1 VNLSFLENG
10 AAMAPGD
17 LRSWLAEVDR
27 RGALVRVPRAHWNL
41 EIGGITEV
49 NNREG
54 EHNALLFEDI
64 PDCETGRVLTCA
76 TSNLASLTATL
87 RTNAQTKRDLVEYLR
102 GGRITAWADAAREA
116 PFEWIDDGPVFE
128 HRDRGSDIDLFR
140 FPVPLWHSH
149 DGGRYIGTGCAVI
162 TMDPD
167 TGSYNAGAYRC
178 MVAGKDRVTVVMGS
192 ASRHGKQHHLK
203 YQRRN
208 EPCPMVIS
216 FGHDPLIA
224 LLAGI
229 ELPEGVFEIDV
240 AGVIA
245 NQRAQMCRGP
255 ITGLPIPAHA
265 ELVAEG
271 WLTDEMADEGP
282 FGEFTGYYAGARE
295 PRPVMRIEALYYREN
310 PIILGSPPGRPPHD
324 FSHQWS
330 ILRSALLQDQL
341 ALAGVPG
348 VTAVWADEVGGGRL
362 LITVAIKQRYPG
374 HAKQAAAIAS
384 QCGAGAYFGRYVIV
398 VDDDIDPTDL
408 RDVMWAVATRS
419 DPERDIDILRNTWG
433 SPVDPL
439 REVMGRKADFNS
451 RGLIDACRPFEYL
464 DTFPPTAAST
474 PEELGVI
481 RKKWSTIWHPETVS
495 VSDIRLRS
503 D

>member
-1 VNLSFLENG
+1 MTTSVSGMEDVK
-10 AAMAPGD
+10 PGD
-17 LRSWLAEVDR
+17 LRGWLAAVEAK
-27 RGALVRVPRAHWNL
+27 GALSRVHGAHWNVEL
-41 EIGGITEV
+41 GGITEI

-54 EHNALLFEDI
+54 DHNALLFEDI
-64 PDCETGRVLTCA
+64 PDCRTGRVMTCA
-76 TSNLASLTATL
+76 TSNLATLTATL
-87 RTNAQTKRDLVEYLR
+87 RTEARTKSELVGFLR
-102 GGRITAWADAAREA
+102 GGRIAGWVETARKS
-116 PFEWIDDGPVFE
+116 PFEWVDDGPVFE
-128 HRDRGSDIDLFR
+128 HCDRGDDINLFD

-162 TMDPD
+162 TMDPE
-167 TGSYNAGAYRC
+167 TGAYNAGAYRC
-178 MVAGKDRVTVVMGS
+178 MVAGKDQVTVVMGS
-192 ASRHGKQHHLK
+192 ASRHGKQHQLK
-203 YQRRN
+203 YKGRN
-208 EPCPMVIS
+208 ERCPMVIS
-216 FGHDPLIA
+216 FGHDPLFA

-240 AGVIA
+240 AGAIA
-245 NQRAQMCRGP
+245 QQPAQMCRGP

-271 WLTDEMADEGP
+271 WLTEDMADEGP

-295 PRPVMRIEALYYREN
+295 PRPLMKIEALYYRGN

-341 ALAGVPG
+341 TAAGVPG

-374 HAKQAAAIAS
+374 HVKQAAAIAS

-398 VDDDIDPTDL
+398 VDDDVDPTDL
-408 RDVMWAVATRS
+408 QDVMWAVATRS

-433 SPVDPL
+433 SPVDPM
-439 REVMGRKADFNS
+439 RQIMDRKADFNS
-451 RGLIDACRPFEYL
+451 RALIDACRPFEYL
-464 DTFPPTAAST
+464 DTFPPIAASS
-474 PEELGVI
+474 PAELDAL
-481 RKKWSTIWHPETVS
+481 RAKWGSTLGS
-495 VSDIRLRS
+495 R
-503 D
+503 